1 MTADELKAI
10 RDRAKWLEPG
20 HGMIEDP
27 DVARRVTADVSALLA
42 EVERLQ
48 GAVPHCY
55 CDMDKEDGVHG
66 ACRCCG
72 AANGEACRHGV
83 P

>member
-27 DVARRVTADVSALLA
+27 DVARRVAADVSALLA
-42 EVERLQ
+42 EVERLRAAIAREAESLDRY
-48 GAVPHCY
+48 GSLIDALDVAASLRAMLVP
-55 CDMDKEDGVHG
+55 
-66 ACRCCG
+66 
-72 AANGEACRHGV
+72 
-83 P
+83 